1 MEVHEEPNQAARSET
16 PFGGRK
22 SGPGFSPSSLAEF
35 RDGGMDSWLISLR
48 LPGWL
53 RADLLKAKR
62 CECGEPAV
70 ALGMW
75 SVARATGVNA
85 MWLCTCHV
93 HEVDAGV
100 TVYMIPGANVDQD
113 ALLFA
118 LVRSELKRL
127 TNQYGPPDMRRWDRD
142 RDTRLP
148 EAAEVVRRLG
158 YSWQDMVELVT
169 FVR

>member
-1 MEVHEEPNQAARSET
+1 MGSHEDSTQAARSET
-16 PFGGRK
+16 PFEGRK
-22 SGPGFSPSSLAEF
+22 SRPGSTPLSLAEF
-35 RDGGMDSWLISLR
+35 RGDCMDSWLISLR

-53 RADLLKAKR
+53 RAALVKSKR

-75 SVARATGVNA
+75 GVARANSVNA
-85 MWLCTCHV
+85 MWLCAYHV
-93 HEVDAGV
+93 SEVDAGV
-100 TVYMIPGANVDQD
+100 TVHMIPGANVDPD

-127 TNQYGPPDMRRWDRD
+127 SNHGGPPDMRRWDRD
-142 RDTRLP
+142 RDRRLP
-148 EAAEVVRRLG
+148 EAAEIVSRLG